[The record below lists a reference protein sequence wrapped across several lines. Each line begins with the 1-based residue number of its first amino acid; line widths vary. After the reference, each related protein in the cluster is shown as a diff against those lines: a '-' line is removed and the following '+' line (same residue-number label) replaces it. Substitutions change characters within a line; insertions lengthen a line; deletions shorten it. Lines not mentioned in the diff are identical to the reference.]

1 MFFVS
6 ADQIQ
11 NFLTKKDR
19 PIPGKYKR
27 YFGDVKP
34 SLRKGEEIFPFIQ
47 IRFCYG
53 NIDFTIFSYAVKSQR
68 LNHSWSGL

>member
-27 YFGDVKP
+27 CFGDVKP
-34 SLRKGEEIFPFIQ
+34 SLRKGEEIFPSS
-47 IRFCYG
+47 RYG
-53 NIDFTIFSYAVKSQR
+53 FAKGTSTLLFF
-68 LNHSWSGL
+68 LTL